1 MILHTFLFS
10 HSEEEYI
17 YIYMLRGLLTSL
29 TSFVLFDRNIG
40 FMEAFEASQ
49 EVNLQSG
56 FHAGFRE
63 SESDAF
69 RIGKMFG
76 KLCASEAL
84 NGRESDEIKNLAK
97 LVRVFL
103 SDLQNS
109 NGVDRKAPSLKE
121 VEMKI
126 DQAVTLEN
134 NNDEGNDND

>member
-1 MILHTFLFS
+1 
-10 HSEEEYI
+10 
-17 YIYMLRGLLTSL
+17 MLRGLLTSL